1 MPTELC
7 VEPLW
12 YGQETNAIA
21 IEKVFLLLCLKIL
34 LGHNNHGRLNVT
46 VTSKV
51 MVYAPAERFLALI
64 HFYIKILA
72 VTGQSIES
80 KHCPTFP
87 FSA

>member
-34 LGHNNHGRLNVT
+34 FGYGNRGRLNVT
-46 VTSKV
+46 ITSKFV
-51 MVYAPAERFLALI
+51 V
-64 HFYIKILA
+64 
-72 VTGQSIES
+72 
-80 KHCPTFP
+80 
-87 FSA
+87 